1 MLYPCEKLSAWWV
14 VYRVNPHKRLHMHDD
29 SGYHQNQVSDGELD
43 EVYQDDELL
52 CSFNINP
59 NLALNSLVGDANDVT
74 LPEQRKQTLRNTK
87 KYKILNILYI
97 LYYVTYIL
105 YYVLYISY
113 YIFDE
118 YSLVLILNR
127 MSKRLKSVT
136 KKLFG
141 GKSSSRTLSMDNL
154 FQDCSTTSRRRAEM
168 MRHIDPSLVGSS
180 TRSQRDEV
188 TFSF

>member
-1 MLYPCEKLSAWWV
+1 LRWFC
-14 VYRVNPHKRLHMHDD
+14 HT
-29 SGYHQNQVSDGELD
+29 
-43 EVYQDDELL
+43 
-52 CSFNINP
+52 
-59 NLALNSLVGDANDVT
+59 NDVT

-87 KYKILNILYI
+87 KRKLLNILYI

-113 YIFDE
+113 CVFDE
-118 YSLVLILNR
+118 YSLVLVLNR

-141 GKSSSRTLSMDNL
+141 GKSSSMALSTDTI
-154 FQDCSTTSRRRAEM
+154 FQGCSTANRRRVEM
-168 MRHIDPSLVGSS
+168 MRYIDPSLVGSS

-188 TFSF
+188 TFHFHSIFLMKLLTSLHLIFQEGNSL